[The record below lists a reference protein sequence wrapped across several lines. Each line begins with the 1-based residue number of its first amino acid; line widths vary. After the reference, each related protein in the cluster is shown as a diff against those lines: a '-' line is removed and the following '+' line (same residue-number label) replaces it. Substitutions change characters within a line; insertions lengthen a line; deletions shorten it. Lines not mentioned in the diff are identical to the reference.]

1 MSQTYE
7 PSSGHRIAGG
17 IGTYRRASR
26 RDGASSRGRFHH
38 RSCQPFFSF
47 LSASFFC
54 QVHTRFDLRVIE
66 LGELPVLKRR
76 DLIAMRFLVESR
88 ARDGSRMPGC
98 TKSEGIGH
106 GSVTNSRLSGSSA
119 LSTLLRR
126 RAVGRRSR
134 SHKRSRERPTSR
146 GELPL
151 NVKSAQGTFGRS
163 DRHHHDRRQPR
174 KKTRSGGQGKEKAAS
189 WTVNLL
195 GRGKNAV
202 NPNQPTALSQE
213 FGPFYWLSP
222 PPRLRPRRKP
232 DHLTAYRFRVM

>member
-1 MSQTYE
+1 MSQ
-7 PSSGHRIAGG
+7 SSGHRIAGG

-26 RDGASSRGRFHH
+26 RDGASSRGRFHP

-47 LSASFFC
+47 LSASFLC

-119 LSTLLRR
+119 LSTLLSR

-134 SHKRSRERPTSR
+134 SRGHERSRERPSR

-151 NVKSAQGTFGRS
+151 NVKSAQGAFGRS
-163 DRHHHDRRQPR
+163 DRHHHDRRQP
-174 KKTRSGGQGKEKAAS
+174 KKKMRSGGQGKEKAAS
-189 WTVNLL
+189 
-195 GRGKNAV
+195 
-202 NPNQPTALSQE
+202 
-213 FGPFYWLSP
+213 GP
-222 PPRLRPRRKP
+222 
-232 DHLTAYRFRVM
+232 